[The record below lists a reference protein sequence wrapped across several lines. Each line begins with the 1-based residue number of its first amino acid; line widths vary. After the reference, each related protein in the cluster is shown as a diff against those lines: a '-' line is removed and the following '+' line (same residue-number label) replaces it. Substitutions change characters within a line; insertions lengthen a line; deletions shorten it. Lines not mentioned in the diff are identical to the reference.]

1 MGDIKEQVIQKLLGE
16 PEGSREVEVDP
27 KGYPSE
33 QIESTTQK
41 VDTDA
46 ELKKQNVLDRELN
59 RQQRERI
66 AKKLFLM
73 MIYEVAVIGFLLVGL
88 YLIPIFTALGP
99 KITINMPPIFLT
111 LSIVACYLL
120 IVRYI
125 EQLPD
130 FSFAWKRIRLKKTE
144 IKTNTLIKTIAIIT
158 IFYIVNIMPRKS
170 YVFYFNDI
178 QLSSDIIKLILWTG
192 LAVFTKTTILGKD
205 IIKTLYELM
214 KHHNLN

>member
-1 MGDIKEQVIQKLLGE
+1 MVDINIQDLLGAPKAHKKVDVE
-16 PEGSREVEVDP
+16 PT
-27 KGYPSE
+27 GYLSE

-46 ELKKQNVLDRELN
+46 ELNKQNVLDRELN

-88 YLIPIFTALGP
+88 YLIPILTALGP
-99 KITINMPPIFLT
+99 KITINLPPIFLT
-111 LSIVACYLL
+111 LSMVACYLL

-130 FSFAWKRIRLKKTE
+130 FSFAWKRIRLKKTK

-214 KHHNLN
+214 KQHNLN

>member
-1 MGDIKEQVIQKLLGE
+1 MVDINIQDLLGAPKAHKKVDVE
-16 PEGSREVEVDP
+16 PT
-27 KGYPSE
+27 GYLSE

-46 ELKKQNVLDRELN
+46 ELNKQNVLDRELN

-88 YLIPIFTALGP
+88 YLIPILTALGP
-99 KITINMPPIFLT
+99 KITINLPPIFLT
-111 LSIVACYLL
+111 LSMVACYLL

-130 FSFAWKRIRLKKTE
+130 FSFAWKRIRLKKTK
-144 IKTNTLIKTIAIIT
+144 IKTNTLIKTFAIIT

-214 KHHNLN
+214 KQHNLN

>member
-1 MGDIKEQVIQKLLGE
+1 MVDINIQDLLGAPKAHKKVDVE
-16 PEGSREVEVDP
+16 PT
-27 KGYPSE
+27 GYLSE

-46 ELKKQNVLDRELN
+46 ELNKQNVLDRELN

-88 YLIPIFTALGP
+88 YLIPILTALGP
-99 KITINMPPIFLT
+99 KITINLPPIFLT
-111 LSIVACYLL
+111 LSMVACYLL

-130 FSFAWKRIRLKKTE
+130 ISFAWKRIRLKKTK
-144 IKTNTLIKTIAIIT
+144 IKTNTLIKTLVVII
-158 IFYIVNIMPRKS
+158 IFYIANIMPRKS

-214 KHHNLN
+214 KQHNLN

>member
-1 MGDIKEQVIQKLLGE
+1 MVDINIQDLLGVPKE
-16 PEGSREVEVDP
+16 HKDVDVEST
-27 KGYPSE
+27 GYPSE

-73 MIYEVAVIGFLLVGL
+73 MVYEVAVIGFLLMGL

-99 KITINMPPIFLT
+99 KITINLPPIFLT
-111 LSIVACYLL
+111 LSMVVCYLL

-130 FSFAWKRIRLKKTE
+130 FYFSWKRIRLKKTK
-144 IKTNTLIKTIAIIT
+144 IKTNTLIKTLAIIT

-214 KHHNLN
+214 KQHNLN

>member
-1 MGDIKEQVIQKLLGE
+1 MVDIKEQVIQNLLGE
-16 PEGSREVEVDP
+16 PQGSREVEVDP
-27 KGYPSE
+27 KGYPSK

-111 LSIVACYLL
+111 LSIVACIY
-120 IVRYI
+120 
-125 EQLPD
+125 
-130 FSFAWKRIRLKKTE
+130 
-144 IKTNTLIKTIAIIT
+144 
-158 IFYIVNIMPRKS
+158 
-170 YVFYFNDI
+170 
-178 QLSSDIIKLILWTG
+178 
-192 LAVFTKTTILGKD
+192 
-205 IIKTLYELM
+205 
-214 KHHNLN
+214 

>member
-1 MGDIKEQVIQKLLGE
+1 MSNIKEQEIQNLLGK
-16 PEGSREVEVDP
+16 PQGSKEVEVEP
-27 KGYPSE
+27 KGYSSE
-33 QIESTTQK
+33 QIENTTQK

-88 YLIPIFTALGP
+88 YLIPILTALGP
-99 KITINMPPIFLT
+99 KITINLPPIFLT
-111 LSIVACYLL
+111 LSIGACYLL
-120 IVRYI
+120 VVKYI

-130 FSFAWKRIRLKKTE
+130 FSFAWKRIKLKKTK
-144 IKTNTLIKTIAIIT
+144 IKTNTLIKALVIIT
-158 IFYIVNIMPRKS
+158 IFYIINIMPRKS

-178 QLSSDIIKLILWTG
+178 QLSPDIIKLILWTG

-214 KHHNLN
+214 KQHNLN

>member
-1 MGDIKEQVIQKLLGE
+1 MVDINIQDLLGAPKAHKKVDVE
-16 PEGSREVEVDP
+16 PT
-27 KGYPSE
+27 GYLSE

-46 ELKKQNVLDRELN
+46 ELNKQNVLDRELN

-88 YLIPIFTALGP
+88 YLIPILTALGP
-99 KITINMPPIFLT
+99 KITRNLPPIFLT
-111 LSIVACYLL
+111 LSMVACYLL

-130 FSFAWKRIRLKKTE
+130 FSFAWKRIRLKKTK
-144 IKTNTLIKTIAIIT
+144 IKTNTLIKTFAIIT

-214 KHHNLN
+214 KQHNLN

>member
-1 MGDIKEQVIQKLLGE
+1 MVDINIQDLLGAPKAHKKVDVE
-16 PEGSREVEVDP
+16 PT
-27 KGYPSE
+27 GYLSE

-46 ELKKQNVLDRELN
+46 ELNKQNVLDRELN

-88 YLIPIFTALGP
+88 YLIPILTALGP
-99 KITINMPPIFLT
+99 KITINLPPIFLT
-111 LSIVACYLL
+111 LSMVACYLL

-130 FSFAWKRIRLKKTE
+130 ISFAWKRIRLKKTK

-214 KHHNLN
+214 KQHNLN